1 MRLFLALLAF
11 TAFLPMQAGAIVATN
26 SATIT
31 LFASA
36 GHNYEQF
43 EWDVGGFDD
52 NEFRFTLGT
61 ALTNHTWTFKMA
73 RSVFTGQVAYVTIAN
88 ADITING
95 AGTLATMSLG
105 RASVP
110 PDNIYQASLRA
121 VDIATGLGTDV
132 ARGKIHT
139 TESIYDDNDG
149 SYIFPSAVDSSNY
162 YLKAGDTLGGNM
174 NGGKVAI
181 TNLASLILGNGTT
194 GAGILQIDEDDDNG
208 ANNATFTVP
217 ALAADTDYTLPPDD
231 GDSGERLQTDG
242 SGVLTREATSAATF
256 DAIGDAPA
264 ATTMAF
270 GDTEIVAL
278 DRSSDGEVFLTIDLL
293 DADLATD
300 TTALK
305 ITALDNNDANYI
317 PLHIQDDS
325 AGGSPDDLLKLDYQG
340 VLTLGDGTS
349 AAGLTIGSAALVEAE
364 LEILD
369 GLTAT
374 TAELETL
381 TDASDADALHGH
393 SGVWAEAGQKLSF
406 VSTNTA
412 ATTVSI
418 GNSSTMAADAL
429 VFSVTNAQNGVLFSI
444 DEDGEFIM
452 KRGITF
458 LSSVYVNSYGMQ
470 ATYGNIYSAG
480 TAPAMTWQDYTAD
493 EADWTL
499 SVDADDF
506 IFTSNEV
513 GEAMRI
519 EGDTGYL
526 GVGTTTPD
534 EKFEVEWEGTGVDVE
549 IGRGTTD
556 TDITFIALRSPDGTK
571 FYIEVND
578 AGAISASTTKP

>member
-1 MRLFLALLAF
+1 MKILIAGMLTLIGSSAF
-11 TAFLPMQAGAIVATN
+11 GLITTN
-26 SATIT
+26 SANIT
-31 LFASA
+31 VGD
-36 GHNYEQF
+36 GHDWDQF
-43 EWDVGGFDD
+43 SWQWGGFDD
-52 NEFRFTLGT
+52 QSAVFGLSMTI
-61 ALTNHTWTFKMA
+61 TNHTWTFKLA
-73 RSVFTGQVAYVTIAN
+73 RQSMTGQVAFLSTTSVTIATTN
-88 ADITING
+88 ATVSIDHTNI
-95 AGTLATMSLG
+95 
-105 RASVP
+105 P
-110 PDNIYQASLRA
+110 PDAVYKASLRA
-121 VDIATGLGTDV
+121 VDNATGDGVDV
-132 ARGKIHT
+132 ARGEIVV
-139 TESIYDDNDG
+139 TESIYDDADG
-149 SYIFPSAVDSSNY
+149 TYIFPTAVVASDY
-162 YLKAGDTLGGNM
+162 YLKTGDTLGGNM

-242 SGVLTREATSAATF
+242 SGVLTWEATSATTF
-256 DAIGDAPA
+256 DAIGDAAA
-264 ATTMAF
+264 ATTIAF

-278 DRSSDGEVFLTIDLL
+278 DSSSDGEVFLTIDLL

-305 ITALDNNDANYI
+305 ITSVDNNDANYI

-374 TAELETL
+374 TAEIETL
-381 TDASDADALHGH
+381 TDESNADALHGH
-393 SGVWAEAGQKLSF
+393 SGVWAEAGKKLSF

-412 ATTVSI
+412 GTTVSI

-458 LSSVYVNSYGMQ
+458 LSSVFLSVYGLQ
-470 ATYGNIYSAG
+470 ATLGNIFTSG
-480 TAPAMTWQDYTAD
+480 TAPYVHWQDTTTD

-499 SVDADDF
+499 SADADDF

-519 EGDTGYL
+519 LGDTGYI
-526 GVGTTTPD
+526 GVGTATPD
-534 EKFEVEWEGTGVDVE
+534 EKFEVEWAGTGVDVE

-556 TDITFIALRSPDGTK
+556 TDQTFITLRSPDGTK